1 MRQNVQICSK
11 FYFKKKSRYNLEVS
25 HFSSIQKFPFF
36 FYIFRQAKN
45 GGIKN
50 CINLIRNKKEI
61 KRSGIWQQSCFFIIA
76 TKRRKLAS
84 RNALPAT
91 WCLILTR
98 CACFVF
104 LNRCCLLDQSSCC
117 FGFFP
122 DQWAAILVSFTHKGN
137 LQHTFT

>member
-1 MRQNVQICSK
+1 MYKYAVSFILKRNRVTIWRCPISPQYKN
-11 FYFKKKSRYNLEVS
+11 S
-25 HFSSIQKFPFF
+25 HFFF
-36 FYIFRQAKN
+36 IFRQAKN

-50 CINLIRNKKEI
+50 CINLIRYIKR

>member
-1 MRQNVQICSK
+1 MYKYTVN
-11 FYFKKKSRYNLEVS
+11 FNLKRNRVTIWRCPISPQYKNS
-25 HFSSIQKFPFF
+25 HFFF
-36 FYIFRQAKN
+36 IFRQAKN

-50 CINLIRNKKEI
+50 CINLIRYIKR

-122 DQWAAILVSFTHKGN
+122 DQ
-137 LQHTFT
+137 

>member
-1 MRQNVQICSK
+1 MHFYVAALHCCSTQTGFTFILLMRQNVQIYSK
-11 FYFKKKSRYNLEVS
+11 FYFKKNHVTIWRCPISPQYKNS
-25 HFSSIQKFPFF
+25 QFF
-36 FYIFRQAKN
+36 LIFRQAKN

-50 CINLIRNKKEI
+50 CINLIRNKKE
-61 KRSGIWQQSCFFIIA
+61 KKWHLATKLFFIIA

-84 RNALPAT
+84 RNPLPAT

-122 DQWAAILVSFTHKGN
+122 DQ
-137 LQHTFT
+137 